1 MKDTPKG
8 DAVAYERPEVKEY
21 GDLRELTA
29 ASLNG
34 TRTDVP
40 SGSPAPFV
48 FSG

>member
-1 MKDTPKG
+1 MDRKVTTEEYTK
-8 DAVAYERPEVKEY
+8 PEVKEY

-29 ASLNG
+29 AQLSG